1 MQKVIPKKHL
11 GQHFL
16 VDSNVKQRILEACRF
31 TTNDV
36 ILEIG
41 PGLGVLTRELIQRV
55 KHVYAIEVDS
65 ALCRQL
71 QNEYPADR
79 LKMIQGDFLRYPL
92 DTLPSGMKVIGNL
105 PYNISTPIIEKL
117 IANRSRFKQFFFT
130 VQLEFGN
137 RLAAKPDSRDYGAF
151 SCFVQYYADI
161 QILFKIRNTAFR
173 PVPKVTS
180 CFLRMTFREPV
191 HQAQDEILLFQITRH
206 AFQQRRKKI
215 GNALGTL
222 FPNDQIDSALDE
234 LNIDQNARAENL
246 TLRDFVELSRVLGKQ
261 K

>member
-1 MQKVIPKKHL
+1 MIPKKHL

-16 VDSNVKQRILEACRF
+16 VDPNVKRRILAACELNRK
-31 TTNDV
+31 DV

-41 PGLGVLTRELIQRV
+41 PGPGVLTKAMMEMVDSI
-55 KHVYAIEVDS
+55 YAVEVDS

-71 QNEYPADR
+71 QSEHPDAR
-79 LKMIQGDFLRYPL
+79 LKIIQGDFLKYPL
-92 DTLPSGMKVIGNL
+92 VTLPSGMKVIGNL

-117 IANRSRFKQFFFT
+117 IAHRSRFKQLFFT

-137 RLAAKPDSRDYGAF
+137 RLAAQPDSRDYGAL
-151 SCFVQYYADI
+151 SCFVQYYADVR
-161 QILFKIRNTAFR
+161 ILFRIKNAAFR

-180 CFLRMTFREPV
+180 CFLRMIFREPV
-191 HQAQDEILLFQITRH
+191 YKAPDEILLFEITRR

-215 GNALGTL
+215 GNALGRL
-222 FPNDQIDSALDE
+222 FPSEQIDSALQA

-246 TLRDFVELSRVLGKQ
+246 TLRDFVELSKVLGK
-261 K
+261 KDG